1 MLLSTRSWW
10 CNIWSGQG
18 KWMCKGTPQEL
29 YFNLSPISLF
39 SCPYLSCWVYA
50 GVTVFIREIF
60 WMFKYKVWRSVIPN
74 HSLIKSNFLC
84 STFIHSINKW
94 LLKGWMQCLRPC
106 ENIFSLL
113 FNLLYLLHNISGS
126 SSSFLQFPRKVVSYL
141 GDFILEIVFFFLNS
155 KTDIRMGVLVQS
167 LIRQEQFRLRM
178 NRRGR
183 TFAWDQP
190 EREWA
195 GLKWPSC
202 LGWFGSSWLS
212 TENAQGSGWLLFS
225 NQTNQDWALS
235 DSCPPSIAEGKE
247 SALTCPWW
255 VLLL

>member
-1 MLLSTRSWW
+1 
-10 CNIWSGQG
+10 
-18 KWMCKGTPQEL
+18 
-29 YFNLSPISLF
+29 
-39 SCPYLSCWVYA
+39 
-50 GVTVFIREIF
+50 
-60 WMFKYKVWRSVIPN
+60 
-74 HSLIKSNFLC
+74 
-84 STFIHSINKW
+84 
-94 LLKGWMQCLRPC
+94 
-106 ENIFSLL
+106 
-113 FNLLYLLHNISGS
+113 
-126 SSSFLQFPRKVVSYL
+126 
-141 GDFILEIVFFFLNS
+141 
-155 KTDIRMGVLVQS
+155 
-167 LIRQEQFRLRM
+167 M

-255 VLLL
+255 VYSCKNPKHKIYPLNRFLIYYMVLLCIWAWYGTEDPWNVLTLHDSILFWINFVCAPQLELDFSPLPHPRSSLNQHFGTILPSIMLTLIITGVVRVSNPASW